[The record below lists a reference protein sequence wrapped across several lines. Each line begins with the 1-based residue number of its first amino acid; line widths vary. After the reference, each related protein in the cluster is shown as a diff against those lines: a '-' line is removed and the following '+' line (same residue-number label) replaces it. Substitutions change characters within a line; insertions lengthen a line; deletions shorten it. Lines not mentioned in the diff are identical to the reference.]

1 MIRKNMLLRPVFAAA
16 LVMSLVACNNY
27 DLLNQLESPG
37 KNTNSTGGFISLYLF
52 PASTSNGNLKGAFAT
67 GRAGADSICIA
78 ARSGYVFPNNGCN
91 QVRAM
96 VSLSSAD
103 SIANMPGNYGI
114 PTNRGI
120 NAQNGFTLA
129 PDWMTLISGTSGNAL
144 APNVMSA
151 ATVWYSFS
159 TTGGNYDGTN
169 NCSGG
174 TLGTSVNGATADS
187 SVTGANWIGS
197 SFQLCSSPA
206 QILCICY

>member
-1 MIRKNMLLRPVFAAA
+1 MNRLTKIFYNSAAA
-16 LVMSLVACNNY
+16 TLIMSLAACSNY

-37 KNTNSTGGFISLYLF
+37 KNTNGTGGIISLYLF
-52 PASTSNGNLKGAFAT
+52 PASTSSGNLKGVFAT
-67 GRAGADSICIA
+67 GRAGGDSLCIA
-78 ARSGYVFPNNGCN
+78 ARPNFVFPNNGCN

-96 VSLSSAD
+96 VSFSSAD
-103 SIANMPGNYGI
+103 SVANMPGNYGI

-129 PDWMTLISGTSGNAL
+129 PDWLSLISGTSGNSL
-144 APNVMSA
+144 APNVMPA
-151 ATVWYSFS
+151 ATTWYSFS
-159 TTGGNYDGTN
+159 TAGGNYDGTN

-174 TLGTSVNGATADS
+174 TVGTSISGATADS

-197 SFQLCSSPA
+197 STLICSSPA